1 MENTMTKLNTESNEV
16 LINDLLLEDFD
27 YGEVEGIETKKKY
40 SGAPSNDTDTGQ
52 DNPYWNLS
60 ILLRIGSYCATAQR
74 QLAKAHERADTLADK
89 VAQSPSDNLM
99 NAMEQ
104 NDSAIV
110 NCEREYLMFRNF
122 FEDTYGSDWMGE
134 EAYKKQL
141 DEAFSP
147 KTLGSSS
154 STSRTERAESLM
166 LKNRARKTGRSVSEQ
181 ETFEHNVDQALAK
194 NKNIKLHKD
203 ICIMPKD
210 KGQDL
215 LNKAIN
221 SFVDEQAQKSA

>member
-1 MENTMTKLNTESNEV
+1 
-16 LINDLLLEDFD
+16 
-27 YGEVEGIETKKKY
+27 
-40 SGAPSNDTDTGQ
+40 
-52 DNPYWNLS
+52 
-60 ILLRIGSYCATAQR
+60 
-74 QLAKAHERADTLADK
+74 
-89 VAQSPSDNLM
+89 
-99 NAMEQ
+99 MEQ
-104 NDSAIV
+104 NMSAIV
-110 NCEREYLMFRNF
+110 NCEKEYMMFRDF

-203 ICIMPKD
+203 ICIMPMD